1 MTRVVVSSKKNLH
14 ILQDA
19 QMKSVILDQPSIVQI
34 GINQADIKS
43 IIKQGNDLVITL
55 KNGEKIIIS
64 SFYTDANIS
73 EHTLAIPN
81 EDGSYAIAQF
91 DDSGRFIRYVP
102 VTQLS
107 EFVYS
112 EIPTQS
118 IQTESGVDDL
128 GISKSQLLK
137 VGLVALAAEGVYLW
151 AVKDDDDKSN
161 QNQSVDISP
170 PVVPTAT
177 LGEDTQT
184 ITGKTEA
191 GAKIEIKDTTGKVIA
206 TSHADQ
212 EGNYII
218 KLEQPL
224 ANNNKVTVIAIDA
237 AGNSSKAIAVIGN
250 KDTIAPEAPSA
261 QLNVDGTIVSGKTEA
276 NAKVSIY
283 DADGKLLG
291 SVNANSSG
299 LYSIKLSPALTSD
312 KGGTV
317 IAEDASGNKSTSSKV
332 IAGKDTLAPD
342 QPLVEVNQE
351 GTSIL
356 GRAEANTKVQI
367 KDLDGKI
374 LGSGLT
380 DAQGKFNITLS
391 PALTLTQKATV
402 VLEDAAGNQSK
413 PLEISAGKDTIAPD
427 KAVAQLNAAGDSLT
441 GTAEANAKIQIKD
454 SSGKLIGSGVVD
466 AQGKFTISISPE
478 LTDQKTAKVYVIDSA
493 GNLSDATGIVGTKDI
508 TPPTKPIIPKLT
520 DDVGDVKGPINAGGT
535 TDDVRLTIS
544 GAAGS
549 AESKALLT
557 IYDNGQAIGV
567 VTVASNGSW
576 VFNPNYDL
584 ALGLHKITLT
594 QTDVAGN
601 TSELSDEFSF
611 TIVSPMTTLAL
622 MQSENIDSSLSHVS
636 LVDQVDLSSLET
648 KQIAVTPLPSVEKI
662 SLNDILVSSNQHDNQ
677 LDEVL
682 NQFTSTPSTST
693 NDVVDKSLINSD
705 FIPITK
711 PEIFDP
717 LDVLQHSI
725 I

>member
-34 GINQADIKS
+34 GLNQADIKS

-64 SFYTDANIS
+64 GFYTDANIS

-102 VTQLS
+102 ATQLS
-107 EFVYS
+107 AFVYS

-118 IQTESGVDDL
+118 IQTERGVDDL

-151 AVKDDDDKSN
+151 AVKDDDDTSN

-237 AGNSSKAIAVIGN
+237 AGNSSKVIAVIGN

-299 LYSIKLSPALTSD
+299 LYSIKLSPALTGD

-317 IAEDASGNKSTSSKV
+317 IAEDVSGNKSTPSKV

-466 AQGKFTISISPE
+466 AQGQFTISISPE

-520 DDVGDVKGPINAGGT
+520 DDVGDVKGPINADGT
-535 TDDVRLTIS
+535 TDDVRPTIS

-622 MQSENIDSSLSHVS
+622 MQSENIDSSLSYVS

-648 KQIAVTPLPSVEKI
+648 KQVAVTPLPSVEKI

-711 PEIFDP
+711 SEIFDP
-717 LDVLQHSI
+717 LDVLQYSI